1 MKDFKTK
8 IDTLETDYKRQLEE
22 RNKILSDIASSGLP
36 TINKDYLETQMKA
49 GSLSLE
55 NMEIKHAEE
64 RSAIVKA

>member
-1 MKDFKTK
+1 MD
-8 IDTLETDYKRQLEE
+8 E

-36 TINKDYLETQMKA
+36 QINKDYLETQMKS

-55 NMEIKHAEE
+55 NLEIKHKEE